1 MANFIFCAVAVA
13 EETVVERSI
22 DEERLVERS
31 GNRIMVVK
39 DRQPRTP
46 YKKIGKIRIHM
57 E

>member
-1 MANFIFCAVAVA
+1 MANFIFCAVTVA
-13 EETVVERSI
+13 EETVVERSV

>member
-1 MANFIFCAVAVA
+1 MANLIFCAVTVA
-13 EETVVERSI
+13 EETVVERSV

-46 YKKIGKIRIHM
+46 YKKNWKN
-57 E
+57 